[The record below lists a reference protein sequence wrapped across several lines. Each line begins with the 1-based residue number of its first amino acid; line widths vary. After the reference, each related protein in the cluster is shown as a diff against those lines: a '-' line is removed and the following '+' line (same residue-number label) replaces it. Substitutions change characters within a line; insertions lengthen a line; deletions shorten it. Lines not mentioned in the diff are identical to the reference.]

1 MTTTSTEPQ
10 KVEAAS
16 RDGSE
21 KLRDSD
27 SCAGQMARNWGWT
40 ALRGV
45 LAVGFGI
52 IALAMPL
59 AAVYAMTIVF
69 GAFAFTDG
77 VFSLVAA
84 VRRQASDRP
93 LWALVLSGII
103 GVFAGIVV
111 LIMPHASMVA
121 LVIFNWVL
129 IGVWSLITGLFEVIA
144 GVRLRRDTK
153 GGIWLILSGAI
164 RTLAGIAV
172 PVVLVMNPLASIP
185 AMGLLL
191 GIYALASGVALIILA
206 FMLRRNADRPSREVA

>member
-1 MTTTSTEPQ
+1 MTTANADSRNMQ
-10 KVEAAS
+10 SAS
-16 RDGSE
+16 GDGSE

-27 SCAGQMARNWGWT
+27 SCIGQMTRNWGWT

-45 LAVGFGI
+45 LAVGFGLV
-52 IALAMPL
+52 ALAMPL
-59 AAVYAMTIVF
+59 AAVYAMTVVF

-84 VRRQASDRP
+84 LRRQASDRP
-93 LWALVLSGII
+93 LWALVLSGIL

-121 LVIFNWVL
+121 LVLFNWVL
-129 IGVWSLITGLFEVIA
+129 IGVWSVITGVFEVVA
-144 GVRLRRDTK
+144 GVRLRRDSK

-164 RTLAGIAV
+164 RTVAGIAV
-172 PVVLVMNPLASIP
+172 PIILVLNPLASIP

-191 GIYALASGVALIILA
+191 GIYALASGVALLVLA
-206 FMLRRNADRPSREVA
+206 FVLRRDADRPARDVG

>member
-1 MTTTSTEPQ
+1 M
-10 KVEAAS
+10 
-16 RDGSE
+16 
-21 KLRDSD
+21 
-27 SCAGQMARNWGWT
+27 
-40 ALRGV
+40 
-45 LAVGFGI
+45 
-52 IALAMPL
+52 
-59 AAVYAMTIVF
+59 F